1 MRDAAE
7 QVCPAFWMPAVTR
20 SGSAA
25 SRSASSKTSCG
36 DLPPSSSVTGTTL
49 AAAAAWTRAPTATEP
64 VKEMWSMPG
73 CAASAA
79 PASSPRPGTTLSAPG
94 GRPASAAIAAKA
106 SAVRLASS
114 AGFSTQAL
122 PMASAATT
130 ERPMI
135 CIG

>member
-1 MRDAAE
+1 MPVCAE
-7 QVCPAFWMPAVTR
+7 
-20 SGSAA
+20 
-25 SRSASSKTSCG
+25 
-36 DLPPSSSVTGTTL
+36 
-49 AAAAAWTRAPTATEP
+49 
-64 VKEMWSMPG
+64 
-73 CAASAA
+73 SAA

-94 GRPASAAIAAKA
+94 GSPASEARRAKA

-122 PMASAATT
+122 PAASAAPT